1 MNRSFIKS
9 LGIFALIA
17 FASFFTSCDKGEE
30 GFTSVENFV
39 FQSVNDL
46 DDQCGAGRAGCFEL
60 VFPVTIQ
67 FNDGTTAEVGSY
79 AEMKE
84 AVRNWFQGSGGH
96 HQMHVIR
103 PKLVLPIQVI
113 NEAGEIITIE
123 TPEQLKE
130 LREECG
136 PRPGGHHG
144 EPCFTLNFPVTISFA
159 DSSQVEVNSREEFKD
174 AVLAWKEANPD
185 QHARPHLVFPITVT
199 MTDGTEVEVENPL
212 ALRQLKKDCRG

>member
-9 LGIFALIA
+9 LGVLAIIA
-17 FASFFTSCDKGEE
+17 FAAFFTSCDKEE
-30 GFTSVENFV
+30 ESFTSIENFV
-39 FQSVNDL
+39 LNSVTAIE
-46 DDQCGAGRAGCFEL
+46 DQCGAGRDRCFEL
-60 VFPVTIQ
+60 VFPVTIS
-67 FNDGTTAEVGSY
+67 FSDGTTAEVGDY
-79 AEMKE
+79 KE
-84 AVRNWFQGSGGH
+84 LKQAIRTWYYENGGH
-96 HQMHVIR
+96 PTKADH
-103 PKLVLPIQVI
+103 PTLVLPIQVI